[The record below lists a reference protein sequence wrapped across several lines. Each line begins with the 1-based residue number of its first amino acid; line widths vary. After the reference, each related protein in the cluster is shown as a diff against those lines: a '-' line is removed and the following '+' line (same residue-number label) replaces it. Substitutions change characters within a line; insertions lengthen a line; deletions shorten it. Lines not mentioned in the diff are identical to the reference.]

1 MSDAPNVAGA
11 VPGVIPETPATAP
24 TRPPGTHGPG
34 PRIEWID
41 VVPVRAPLIGD
52 FRGSYYHMTHRATLV
67 IRVHTDQGIVGEA
80 YVGDEDATAHE
91 IRSVLLD
98 EIAPRVVGMEVLET
112 EKCWQ
117 AAYPATFDILRD
129 RRIGLVALAGLDTAV
144 WDAAGKF
151 LGQPLWRL
159 WGGARARVPMTAI
172 GGYYGEPLG
181 PIEEE
186 ITYYREVL
194 GLAGMKFKVGGRS
207 PEVDAARVRAAR
219 AAAGPDFVLCIDANQ
234 GYTVP
239 DAVDLARRL
248 EDQDIR
254 WFEEP
259 VMWHN
264 DRRSLRDVRY
274 LGGIPVCAG
283 QSELSA
289 SGCRD
294 LMEIG
299 SVDVCNFD
307 ASWSG
312 GPTAWRRVAAIA
324 SSYDVQMGHH
334 EEPQVSTHL
343 LASVPHGTFAEC
355 FHPSRDPFWWNLV
368 TNRGDLVDGEIVL
381 TDRPG
386 LGWELDWDYIDKHR
400 IDK

>member
-1 MSDAPNVAGA
+1 MIPDAADVARIDHRTATEATPGWSDAR
-11 VPGVIPETPATAP
+11 ITSIET
-24 TRPPGTHGPG
+24 
-34 PRIEWID
+34 
-41 VVPVRAPLIGD
+41 VPVRAPLARE
-52 FRGSYYHMTHRATLV
+52 FRGSYYRMTHRATLI
-67 IRVHTDQGIVGEA
+67 IRVHTDAGVVGEA
-80 YVGDEDATAHE
+80 YVGDEDATARE
-91 IRSVLLD
+91 IDAVLRE
-98 EIAPRVVGMEVLET
+98 EIAPRVLGLDVRAT
-112 EKCWQ
+112 EQLWR

-129 RRIGLVALAGLDTAV
+129 RRIGLVAVAALDTAV
-144 WDAAGKF
+144 WDAVGKL

-159 WGGARARVPMTAI
+159 WGGARNQVPMTAI

-181 PIEEE
+181 PIEDEVAH
-186 ITYYREVL
+186 YRDVL

-207 PEVDAARVRAAR
+207 PAEDAERVRRAR
-219 AAAGPDFVLCIDANQ
+219 RAAGPQFVICIDANQ
-234 GYTVP
+234 GYIVP
-239 DAVDLARRL
+239 DAIDLARRL
-248 EDQDIR
+248 EGEDIR

-259 VMWHN
+259 VQWHN
-264 DRRSLRDVRY
+264 DRRALRDVRY

-294 LMEIG
+294 LMEAG
-299 SVDVCNFD
+299 SIDVCNFD

-343 LASVPHGTFAEC
+343 LASIPHGTFAEC
-355 FHPSRDPFWWNLV
+355 FHPDRDPFWWSLIL
-368 TNRGDLVDGEIVL
+368 NRGELTDGHLTL

-386 LGWELDWDYIDKHR
+386 LGWELDWDYINQHR
-400 IDK
+400 LDS

>member
-1 MSDAPNVAGA
+1 MSDAPNVTGTV
-11 VPGVIPETPATAP
+11 VPGPIPATAEP
-24 TRPPGTHGPG
+24 RSPGTGGPG
-34 PRIEWID
+34 PRIGWID
-41 VVPVRAPLIGD
+41 VVPVRAPLVGD

-91 IRSVLLD
+91 IRAVLLN
-98 EIAPRVVGMEVLET
+98 EIAPRVIGMEVLET

-117 AAYPATFDILRD
+117 AGYPATFDILRD

-159 WGGARARVPMTAI
+159 WGGARDRVPMTAI

-186 ITYYREVL
+186 IAYYREVL

-207 PEVDAARVRAAR
+207 PEVDAERVRAAR
-219 AAAGPDFVLCIDANQ
+219 AAAGPDFVLSIDANQ
-234 GYTVP
+234 GYSVP

-248 EDQDIR
+248 ADQDIR

-264 DRRSLRDVRY
+264 DRRALRDVRY

-283 QSELSA
+283 QSEMSA

-294 LMEIG
+294 LMETG

-343 LASVPHGTFAEC
+343 LASVPHGTYAEC

-368 TNRGDLVDGEIVL
+368 TNRGDLVGGDIVL

-386 LGWELDWDYIDKHR
+386 LGWELDWDYIEQHR